1 MYFSKSKQYG
11 VSVDYASQGCFDMAD
26 EEFNLLVCWFFH
38 SFPKN
43 HSPGVN
49 YRIEAF
55 FFKYCA
61 DELFKAVQQ
70 VVNNMDFC
78 SITTKTSLE
87 SLHYF
92 LM

>member
-11 VSVDYASQGCFDMAD
+11 VSVDYALQGCFDMA
-26 EEFNLLVCWFFH
+26 EEGFSLLVCC
-38 SFPKN
+38 SFSKN

-70 VVNNMDFC
+70 VVTNMDFR
-78 SITTKTSLE
+78 SITTKTSQE
-87 SLHYF
+87 SMHYF
-92 LM
+92 LI